1 MVKEIPQ
8 LTGKEQPTI
17 AIITSL
23 YCEKLAVDAMIDEKV
38 TFVKYKT
45 EGKLFLMFFF
55 FISSLLKKRNYQYAS
70 E

>member
-45 EGKLFLMFFF
+45 EGKLFLM
-55 FISSLLKKRNYQYAS
+55 LLFS
-70 E
+70 FLLF

>member
-45 EGKLFLMFFF
+45 EGKLFLMVFFHF
-55 FISSLLKKRNYQYAS
+55 FSSEKK
-70 E
+70 ELPIC

>member
-45 EGKLFLMFFF
+45 EGKLFLMGF

>member
-1 MVKEIPQ
+1 MKLVKDIPQ

-23 YCEKLAVDAMIDEKV
+23 YCEKLAVDAMIDDKI

-45 EGKLFLMFFF
+45 EGKLFP
-55 FISSLLKKRNYQYAS
+55 
-70 E
+70 